1 MIDSVYYVLCIV
13 LAGLVLLGISMM
25 SKVKTA
31 LWGNL
36 LSCACMAAAIVLTVI
51 RYDFAG
57 KWAWLI
63 VGLVPA
69 SIAGAILAKKVKMIE
84 MPQTVAMLNGFG
96 GAASALVAAVTLTD
110 GKAIGAFEAVT
121 GGIALII
128 GMVTLLGSILAA
140 GKLAKWFN
148 QRPVILK
155 GHTGLV
161 LICGIL
167 AVLCVLPLVTCQGD
181 NGKLILFTLLCA
193 ALAGA
198 FGWLFVLRVG
208 GADMPITISLLNS
221 LSGVAGGIAG
231 MAIGEPLLVAVGG
244 IVGASGLILTEVMCR
259 ALNRKLSAILTGAT
273 TVSAAPKAAEPAP
286 VEAEKEEA
294 PVEEAAPVVDKAA
307 EEQKVFDAF
316 KAAKNVIIVP
326 GYGMALSQAQYAVR
340 ELKDAL
346 EAHGA
351 KVRFAIHPVAG
362 RMPGHMNVLLCEVD
376 IPYEDLF
383 QMEDINDDFK
393 DADVTLV
400 IGANDVMN
408 PAANTAEGTP
418 IYGMP
423 VLNVGDCKN
432 VVICNFD
439 LNPGYAGVPNPLYE
453 RTEGVAL
460 LIGDAKE
467 SLTKLKE
474 ML

>member
-36 LSCACMAAAIVLTVI
+36 LSCACMAVAIVLTIV
-51 RYDFAG
+51 RYDFSG
-57 KWAWLI
+57 KWLWLLI
-63 VGLVPA
+63 GLVPA
-69 SIAGAILAKKVKMIE
+69 AVAGAILAKKVKMIE

-110 GKAIGAFEAVT
+110 GKAVGAFEAVT
-121 GGIALII
+121 AGIALII

-259 ALNRKLSAILTGAT
+259 AMNRKLSAILTGAT

-316 KAAKNVIIVP
+316 KTAQNVIIVP

>member
-1 MIDSVYYVLCIV
+1 MIDSVYYILCIV

-36 LSCACMAAAIVLTVI
+36 LSCACMAAAIVLTIV
-51 RYDFAG
+51 RYDFSG
-57 KWAWLI
+57 KWLWLL

-69 SIAGAILAKKVKMIE
+69 AIAGAILAKRVKMIE

-121 GGIALII
+121 AGIALII

-259 ALNRKLSAILTGAT
+259 AMNRKLSAILTGAT

-316 KAAKNVIIVP
+316 KTAQNVIIVP

>member
-1 MIDSVYYVLCIV
+1 MIDSVYYILCIV

-36 LSCACMAAAIVLTVI
+36 LSCACMAAAIVLTIV
-51 RYDFAG
+51 RYDFSG
-57 KWAWLI
+57 KWLWLL

-69 SIAGAILAKKVKMIE
+69 AIAGAILAKRVKMIE

-110 GKAIGAFEAVT
+110 GKVIGAFEAAT
-121 GGIALII
+121 AGIALII

-259 ALNRKLSAILTGAT
+259 AMNRKLSAILTGAT

-316 KAAKNVIIVP
+316 KTAKNVIIVP
-326 GYGMALSQAQYAVR
+326 GYG
-340 ELKDAL
+340 
-346 EAHGA
+346 
-351 KVRFAIHPVAG
+351 
-362 RMPGHMNVLLCEVD
+362 
-376 IPYEDLF
+376 
-383 QMEDINDDFK
+383 
-393 DADVTLV
+393 
-400 IGANDVMN
+400 
-408 PAANTAEGTP
+408 
-418 IYGMP
+418 
-423 VLNVGDCKN
+423 
-432 VVICNFD
+432 
-439 LNPGYAGVPNPLYE
+439 
-453 RTEGVAL
+453 
-460 LIGDAKE
+460 
-467 SLTKLKE
+467 
-474 ML
+474 